1 MASKEQ
7 TKQEQT
13 KNSTSLPLFYQKPTA
28 LDKKVHN
35 GFSISDKLD
44 FSFAANVNAVPINLI
59 ELPNIMQTYPV
70 AFSSTNPSTPLAI
83 LGLKEGEN
91 LFVNDK
97 GQWLADTYIPAYV
110 RRYPFIF
117 AQDKKGEKL
126 TLCVDDTKG
135 VLVKNKKRPFFD
147 KKDQPTD
154 MVKSAL
160 EFCKSYQV
168 AATQTME
175 FSEAIEKA
183 DILEDRHAEIKTND
197 GKTLS
202 LSGFRQI
209 NERSLKTLDDATILK
224 WHKNYWM
231 RFIYAHLL
239 STSNWQTL
247 FRLMEQRDGIK
258 PKKKKTT
265 KKK

>member
-1 MASKEQ
+1 MATKKQSEKEQ
-7 TKQEQT
+7 AV
-13 KNSTSLPLFYQKPTA
+13 NSTALPLFYQKPTA
-28 LDKKVHN
+28 LDKKLHN
-35 GFSISDKLD
+35 GFSLSDKLD
-44 FSFAANVNAVPINLI
+44 FSFASKVNAVPINLI

-83 LGLKEGEN
+83 LGLKDGEN

-97 GQWLADTYIPAYV
+97 GEWLTNTYIPAYV

-117 AQDKKGEKL
+117 SQDNKGEKL
-126 TLCVDDTKG
+126 TLCVDDAKG
-135 VLVKNKKRPFFD
+135 ILVKNKKRPFFD
-147 KKDQPTD
+147 KDDQPTD

-168 AATQTME
+168 ASTQTME
-175 FSEAIEKA
+175 FAQAIEKSG
-183 DILEDRHAEIKTND
+183 ILEDRHAEIKTND
-197 GKTLS
+197 GKVLS

-239 STSNWQTL
+239 STGNWQKL
-247 FRLMEQRDGIK
+247 FRLMEQKEGIK
-258 PKKKKTT
+258 PKKKKST